1 MIGNGFI
8 YQIISTV
15 VQSMHT
21 VLMVVCLDR
30 LLTAREGRV
39 SKSKRILL
47 CSITGSL
54 LVCVKC
60 MSPIPGVLA
69 SVISMS
75 GWTLYY
81 ILLLSYF
88 YSDKAWI
95 KLVHASMLLLQGA
108 MSELIMA
115 VIFGEI
121 KNVEMMGRWQSQFAN
136 PYLAERV
143 TRVTMLAILFNIVYT
158 VVVLKRQKKRKI
170 SSVWVAVITQLLLI
184 LIGIW
189 TIREISN
196 VNFDQ
201 YFMLVCILA
210 VLEFSL
216 AVLYFSQSEK
226 QEAKAEAARLQEII
240 EAEKVHYQELE
251 ERREEMAK
259 LRHDY
264 NNILTS
270 VMFLTKNGNTD
281 EAAGVIRALKERIE
295 SVEE

>member
-30 LLTAREGRV
+30 LLTAREGRG
-39 SKSKRILL
+39 SKSKRILF
-47 CSITGSL
+47 CSIAGSL
-54 LVCVKC
+54 LVGVKC
-60 MSPIPGVLA
+60 LSPIPGAYA

-88 YSDKAWI
+88 YSDKVWI

-121 KNVEMMGRWQSQFAN
+121 KNVEMMDRWQSQFAN
-136 PYLAERV
+136 PYLTERV
-143 TRVTMLAILFNIVYT
+143 TQVTMLAILFNIVYT
-158 VVVLKRQKKRKI
+158 VAVLRRQKKRKI

-201 YFMLVCILA
+201 YFMLVFILP

-216 AVLYFSQSEK
+216 AVLYFSQLEK

-240 EAEKVHYQELE
+240 EQEKVHYQELE